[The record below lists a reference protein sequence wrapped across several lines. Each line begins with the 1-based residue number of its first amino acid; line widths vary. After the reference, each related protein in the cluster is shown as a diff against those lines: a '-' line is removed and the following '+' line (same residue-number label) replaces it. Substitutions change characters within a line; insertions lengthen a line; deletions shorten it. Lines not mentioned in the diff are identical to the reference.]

1 MQKSVRVFHKAGKQ
15 GKTEEETKI
24 PYQYNACT
32 YVCILSLS
40 CTSGMKKISSPREIF
55 HGINFSFV
63 ALELTGSRRG
73 WEGTDEA
80 M

>member
-1 MQKSVRVFHKAGKQ
+1 MQKSVTVFHKGGKQ
-15 GKTEEETKI
+15 EKTEDTKI
-24 PYQYNACT
+24 QYQYNACI

-40 CTSGMKKISSPREIF
+40 CISGMKKISSPREIF

-63 ALELTGSRRG
+63 ALEFTGSRRG
-73 WEGTDEA
+73 WEGTNEA